1 MLQLLAG
8 SRMIY
13 VDQNNV
19 SEKASFQAVQKLF
32 AIMIAMGEAIAFIG
46 IGNTILI
53 FVQLVAASIVLM
65 LLDEIIQRG
74 YGIGNGVSLFIATN
88 ICTNIIWKTL
98 SPTTIDTS
106 SGIMILYE

>member
-32 AIMIAMGEAIAFIG
+32 AIMIARVKR
-46 IGNTILI
+46 LH
-53 FVQLVAASIVLM
+53 
-65 LLDEIIQRG
+65 LLHLK
-74 YGIGNGVSLFIATN
+74 Y
-88 ICTNIIWKTL
+88 
-98 SPTTIDTS
+98 
-106 SGIMILYE
+106 MI